1 MKIDV
6 DIDKDKKDQV
16 YVTIQDPRGSVSLT
30 GNNIFLVFTLDQADR
45 LAFQL
50 SSALQDI
57 DLTKE
62 AENAKVWLSKTRMFK
77 MSYLDDSRSL

>member
-62 AENAKVWLSKTRMFK
+62 AENAKV
-77 MSYLDDSRSL
+77 